1 LPGEALPEYRP
12 GVPFPKRL
20 LSQKEELILDL
31 RPHWIALVGPV
42 VLALLILGGMI
53 AALAYM
59 PASWPGWMTW
69 AVIVVALAALAA
81 GPLPI
86 FVRWATSHF
95 VVTSDRLIHRSG
107 WLAKKSM
114 EIPLEKI
121 SDVRFNQTV
130 FERVIGAGDLTIE
143 SPGEFGQEKF
153 SDIRRPEH
161 VQKVIYEMGETNQ
174 RRMMTPEPAPAPA
187 ATPHVHVEGASV
199 SEELAKLG
207 HLRDA
212 GVLSE
217 AEFQAEKARL
227 LNRG

>member
-1 LPGEALPEYRP
+1 M
-12 GVPFPKRL
+12 PFPKRL
-20 LSQKEELILDL
+20 LSSNEELVLDL
-31 RPHWIALVGPV
+31 RPHWIALVAPV
-42 VLALLILGGMI
+42 VLTLLILGGMI
-53 AALAYM
+53 AVLAYM
-59 PASWPGWMTW
+59 PESWPGWLTW
-69 AVIVVALAALAA
+69 GTILVAVVLFAI

-86 FVRWATSHF
+86 IVRWATSHF

-130 FERVIGAGDLTIE
+130 FERMIGAGDLTIE

-161 VQKVIYEMGETNQ
+161 VQKLIYEMGEANQ
-174 RRMMTPEPAPAPA
+174 RRMVTPPPQ
-187 ATPHVHVEGASV
+187 TPPPVSPHAHFAGASV

-207 HLRDA
+207 RLRDS

-217 AEFQAEKARL
+217 TEFQAEKARL
-227 LNRG
+227 LNRD

>member
-1 LPGEALPEYRP
+1 M
-12 GVPFPKRL
+12 PFPKRL
-20 LSQKEELILDL
+20 LSPNEELILDI
-31 RPHWIALVGPV
+31 RPHWIALVWPV
-42 VLALLILGGMI
+42 ALSLLILGGMI

-69 AVIVVALAALAA
+69 AVALVALALFLA
-81 GPLPI
+81 GPLPTI
-86 FVRWATSHF
+86 VRWATSHF
-95 VVTSDRLIHRSG
+95 VVTSDRLIQRSG

-114 EIPLEKI
+114 EVPLEKI
-121 SDVRFNQTV
+121 SDVRFSQTV

-161 VQKVIYEMGETNQ
+161 VQKLIYEMGEANQ

-187 ATPHVHVEGASV
+187 VTPDAHVSGASV

-207 HLRDA
+207 RLRDG

-217 AEFQAEKARL
+217 TEFQAEKARL
-227 LNRG
+227 LNRD